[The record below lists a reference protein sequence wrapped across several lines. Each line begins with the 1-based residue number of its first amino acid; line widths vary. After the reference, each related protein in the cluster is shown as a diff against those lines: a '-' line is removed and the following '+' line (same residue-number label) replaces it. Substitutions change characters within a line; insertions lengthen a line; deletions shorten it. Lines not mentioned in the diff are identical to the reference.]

1 LPSRFVPLPLGEG
14 GAKRRVRVER
24 LPPCICP
31 INTEMNFREAVFI
44 ALSSLRANRLRS
56 LLTLLGI
63 VIGVMTV
70 IAVVSFISG
79 LNDYVAQKIFNLG
92 PDVFLINRT
101 AFVTMSVEDFI
112 ESQKRKNLYLEDM
125 KAVRQACTDCR
136 SVGGSVNA
144 RAQVKYGRQFL
155 DSSIQGYTAEVP
167 GILGNELESGRFLTD
182 YDIDHARSVCVVGAD
197 IVDNLFPF
205 VDPIGKTL
213 TVNDRAFEVIGVG
226 KRQGTVV
233 GQSRDNWV
241 TIPITLHQ
249 RMWGTRR
256 SVQIYAKAT
265 NESLLDKAQDEA
277 RLTLR
282 ARRHLAYKA
291 NDDFSIGTNQ
301 NFLQIWSNISRAF
314 FAVTIGIASI
324 SLLVGGIVVMNIMLV
339 SVTERTS
346 EIGVRKALGARRHD
360 IMLQFLV
367 ESATLALVG
376 GLIGIFLGSSIA
388 IVAAWLTPLPAAIKW
403 WAIALGLL
411 VSTAVGLF
419 FGIYPAKRAANM
431 DPIEALRHE

>member
-1 LPSRFVPLPLGEG
+1 
-14 GAKRRVRVER
+14 
-24 LPPCICP
+24 
-31 INTEMNFREAVFI
+31 MNFREAIFI

-182 YDIDHARSVCVVGAD
+182 YDIDHARSVCVIGAD

-205 VDPIGKTL
+205 VDPIGKAL

-265 NESLLDKAQDEA
+265 SESLLDKAQDEA